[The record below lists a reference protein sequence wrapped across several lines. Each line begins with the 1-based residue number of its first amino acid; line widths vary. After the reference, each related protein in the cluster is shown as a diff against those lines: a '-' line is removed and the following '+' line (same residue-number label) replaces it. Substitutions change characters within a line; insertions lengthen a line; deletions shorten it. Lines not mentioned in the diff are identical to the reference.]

1 MTTPEE
7 TEAAAPR
14 AKTKVRYFRIRNR
27 LKAKTAGAG
36 PQDGPPRLAGGALE
50 RAMKEMK
57 QAEEDYPDWVL
68 QTLTDPTADHKAM
81 VTIPTRQTAYAVQ
94 ED

>member
-1 MTTPEE
+1 MTTPDE

-14 AKTKVRYFRIRNR
+14 AETKVRYFRIRNR

-50 RAMKEMK
+50 KAMKEMETGRRGLSRLGV
-57 QAEEDYPDWVL
+57 ADPDR
-68 QTLTDPTADHKAM
+68 PHG
-81 VTIPTRQTAYAVQ
+81 RS
-94 ED
+94 